1 MKEKIMERRY
11 QHYRLEWCGIEMEV
25 RYCPQWSTCF
35 AHLEIES
42 LCRTPLPVTLTGY
55 RSVHTQTATVERLGG
70 PVRLVEDWLERELDP
85 KLRRKMQ
92 PSQY

>member
-1 MKEKIMERRY
+1 M
-11 QHYRLEWCGIEMEV
+11 
-25 RYCPQWSTCF
+25 
-35 AHLEIES
+35 
-42 LCRTPLPVTLTGY
+42 TLTGY